1 MCEQRIL
8 GVVSIGEACDRCD
21 IFVPLTK
28 TMVAT
33 PKLFASTTTTSP
45 SSGVK
50 AKKNRRKITRKN
62 PTQSHPSSSSQPL
75 VPDNED
81 DHDGDTD
88 MMNLSTLAAAAGS
101 SSTEIE
107 AEPTIIT
114 TTAAN
119 VVDDEPMI
127 DTDPT
132 VLSLALE
139 TSSSAL
145 AFPPVAPG
153 AEKTTLKSE
162 MRRIPMPPHRMTPLK
177 KDWLNI
183 FGPLTEILGLQV
195 RMNVHRR
202 CVEIR
207 VCMTSFFFFFS
218 PSPKSP

>member
-1 MCEQRIL
+1 
-8 GVVSIGEACDRCD
+8 
-21 IFVPLTK
+21 
-28 TMVAT
+28 MVAT
-33 PKLFASTTTTSP
+33 PKLLASTSS

-62 PTQSHPSSSSQPL
+62 PTTQSHPSSTQHL
-75 VPDNED
+75 DNED
-81 DHDGDTD
+81 DGDTD
-88 MMNLSTLAAAAGS
+88 MDVSALAAGS
-101 SSTEIE
+101 SSLETV

-114 TTAAN
+114 AN
-119 VVDDEPMI
+119 VDDESMI

-132 VLSLALE
+132 VLSLDP
-139 TSSSAL
+139 SSSAL

-195 RMNVHRR
+195 RMNVQRR

-207 VCMTSFFFFFS
+207 VSFVFFQV
-218 PSPKSP
+218 